1 MFYFDE
7 TTKAGFE
14 QYFPEGC
21 VVAGPENDLYAVN
34 YTAQVRYYWS
44 NGDNQYQGVYSSLT
58 DPFTKG
64 WLSDGEFIDL
74 MKDITLSGDIVC
86 QLTSGSFTMNFG
98 EFNIYGDYHII
109 LKEQVSV
116 ITDKQVEVFSVSAE
130 DAAQGCFIKE
140 TEMDGGHYKYE
151 VYDTITVGGEPASGF
166 EP

>member
-21 VVAGPENDLYAVN
+21 VVTGPENDLYAVN

-44 NGDNQYQGVYSSLT
+44 NGDNQYQGVYSNLA
-58 DPFTKG
+58 DPFTEG
-64 WLSDGEFIDL
+64 WLCAGEFIDL
-74 MKDITLSGDIVC
+74 MKDVTLSEDIVC